1 MDKTGRKTDIV
12 LLFHIAAD
20 RPTLQRVVEFAQAD
34 CITPRVLRAACII
47 DGYSTV
53 SLAQA
58 LDDALGSAIAK
69 HTIAAN
75 PPAEQIEPGMPQV
88 RVMPF
93 PRNQVMPMVRHLQE
107 SGTAMPVPQDWSAAV
122 RTFQVVDSPCIF
134 WGITAPHEHAGHLSA
149 RDAGPARSSSAYWKL
164 REGLLRGGLWSRA
177 ALGWAPLAVPGCAP
191 QAGNVLPQATPVQQ
205 WWPPARLAALQKACE
220 ATGGAV
226 QFSVNDSQV
235 ATTTWQ
241 DSQASQLTTVRA
253 WLGADA
259 NAGATDELLA
269 RPAKLAMDVGSAPGG
284 WSRALVELGLQ
295 RVIAVDPADMD
306 PTLPDAVTHLRC
318 LSSEMKPKLL
328 EAGVRPGEVELFV
341 MDANIV
347 TRLTASALAESSEF
361 LAAGCRVLLT
371 FKNFVG
377 GIVFHLHE
385 VSIVISTIAPMF
397 VPGTIRFIHGFSNG
411 MKEMFMTGIL
421 LPPAVRASVTPQ
433 QISDAL
439 AAQPYTARKRARA
452 GEDEATG

>member
-1 MDKTGRKTDIV
+1 
-12 LLFHIAAD
+12 
-20 RPTLQRVVEFAQAD
+20 
-34 CITPRVLRAACII
+34 
-47 DGYSTV
+47 
-53 SLAQA
+53 
-58 LDDALGSAIAK
+58 
-69 HTIAAN
+69 
-75 PPAEQIEPGMPQV
+75 
-88 RVMPF
+88 
-93 PRNQVMPMVRHLQE
+93 MPMVRHLQDA
-107 SGTAMPVPQDWSAAV
+107 GKAMPVPQDWSAAV

-134 WGITAPHEHAGHLSA
+134 WGITAPREHAGHMGA

-177 ALGWAPLAVPGCAP
+177 ALGWAPLTVPGYTAHT
-191 QAGNVLPQATPVQQ
+191 GNVLPQPAPVLQ
-205 WWPPARLAALQKACE
+205 WWSPARLAALQQACE
-220 ATGGAV
+220 ATDGAV
-226 QFSVNDSQV
+226 KFNVDDHQV
-235 ATTTWQ
+235 ATTTWH
-241 DSQASQLTTVRA
+241 DSTHASEPTTVRA

-259 NAGATDELLA
+259 NVGATEELLA

-306 PTLPDAVTHLRC
+306 PSLPDAVTHLRC

-328 EAGVRPGEVELFV
+328 EAGVHPGDVELFV

-347 TRLTASALAESSEF
+347 TRLTASALAESSDF

-385 VSIVISTIAPMF
+385 VSIVINTIAPMF
-397 VPGTIRFIHGFSNG
+397 VPGTIRFIHGFANG

-421 LPPAVRASVTPQ
+421 LPPAVRPTITPQ

-439 AAQPYTARKRARA
+439 AAQPYRKRAR
-452 GEDEATG
+452 DEEEVEP